1 MQLTRINTCASDW
14 YINYW
19 GFYWGRWYRYAS
31 PGVDVNW
38 TGCSAWRT
46 VLAFSFVAFF
56 VYLSGILVGFR
67 VKITLSRA
75 ESGN

>member
-31 PGVDVNW
+31 PGVDVN
-38 TGCSAWRT
+38 
-46 VLAFSFVAFF
+46 
-56 VYLSGILVGFR
+56 
-67 VKITLSRA
+67 
-75 ESGN
+75 